1 VSKVREILEKNN
13 LLETRWGKRILA
25 MEKRGRP
32 TKTEEADAM
41 NWQTC
46 ACGQQDAR
54 IWRHNDGRPMDNML
68 RRLGEIFYINVCE
81 HQPYSAAITLVNIE
95 RRAAEVLAKL
105 E

>member
-1 VSKVREILEKNN
+1 LH
-13 LLETRWGKRILA
+13 ETYWGQKIIAAELNH
-25 MEKRGRP
+25 GFRP
-32 TKTEEADAM
+32 EERTQAG

-54 IWRHNDGRPMDNML
+54 IWRWPDGPPMDNML

-81 HQPYSAAITLVNIE
+81 HQPLSAAITLVNIE
-95 RRAAEVLAKL
+95 RRAAEVLAKQ